1 LVVEAYGVEK
11 QVHSDAQA
19 TSILLAAARA
29 RMAGGAEFTITGIL
43 TETGISRPQF
53 RRCFTGKTQLLAALT
68 RDDVKALGDILEVAQ
83 PMEIA
88 RAVGSDIS
96 PAAPQTSAPSTD
108 AWLERRLRVFERALA
123 GLEKRQEKSEQTQ
136 SQRFAVMEETLAGLS
151 AVPAADRPF
160 FNPSESNFLPA
171 EKINSALADMTQAVL
186 ARAEKIAAAYPVDEH
201 AHEPVSEPTNE
212 DVGEPAREP
221 VSEKEM
227 ANFIA
232 HARQAARSALP
243 PLPEPRRRRSR
254 VRHGLVLTSI
264 LIGGLILI
272 GATLLLASGVPQASP
287 VASTSHRQVAP
298 SGFARLIALADSGDA
313 RAQTVLALAY
323 LRGDGVP
330 ASRQAAQRWSSA
342 AAAQGQPVAQYLL
355 GSIDLESSQGEAA
368 RWLSAAAGQGNVK
381 AMHNLAIV
389 YAQGL
394 GVTPDAALAVEW
406 FRRAAVLGYRDSQF
420 DLAVLYERGAGV
432 PQNGAEALKW
442 YLIAAA
448 GGDAPSASRAVILKE
463 QLGADDVR
471 MGTTEAA
478 GFVPQQAVRAANAAP
493 EL

>member
-1 LVVEAYGVEK
+1 VETREY
-11 QVHSDAQA
+11 SDAQA
-19 TSILLAAARA
+19 TSILLAAARS
-29 RMAGGAEFTITGIL
+29 RIAGGADFTVTGIL

-53 RRCFTGKTQLLAALT
+53 RRCFTGKTQLLATLT

-83 PMEIA
+83 PVELL

-96 PAAPQTSAPSTD
+96 PAAPQLPTPLAD

-151 AVPAADRPF
+151 AAPAADHPF
-160 FNPSESNFLPA
+160 FDLSESNLLPA
-171 EKINSALADMTQAVL
+171 DKVRWALRDLTPAVL
-186 ARAEKIAAAYPVDEH
+186 ARAEEIAAAHPVQEQ
-201 AHEPVSEPTNE
+201 ANKSVSEP
-212 DVGEPAREP
+212 VHEPI
-221 VSEKEM
+221 SEKDVVD
-227 ANFIA
+227 FIA
-232 HARQAARSALP
+232 HARQAARNAVPP
-243 PLPEPRRRRSR
+243 PLPEPRRRRGR
-254 VRHGLVLTSI
+254 VWNGLVLASI

-272 GATLLLASGVPQASP
+272 GAVLLLASGVPQAAP
-287 VASTSHRQVAP
+287 VASISHRQVAQ
-298 SGFARLIALADSGDA
+298 SGVARLMALADSGDS
-313 RAQTVLALAY
+313 RAQTLLALAY

-330 ASRQAAQRWSSA
+330 ASQQAAQRWSSA

-355 GSIDLESSQGEAA
+355 GSIDLESSQGDAA

-394 GVTPDAALAVEW
+394 GVTQDATLAVEW
-406 FRRAAVLGYRDSQF
+406 FGRAAVLGYRDSQF
-420 DLAVLYERGAGV
+420 DLAVLYERGMGV

-442 YLIAAA
+442 YLIAA
-448 GGDAPSASRAVILKE
+448 GSGDAASAARATVLKE
-463 QLGADDVR
+463 QLSPDDVR
-471 MGTTEAA
+471 MGTAEAA

-493 EL
+493 AL